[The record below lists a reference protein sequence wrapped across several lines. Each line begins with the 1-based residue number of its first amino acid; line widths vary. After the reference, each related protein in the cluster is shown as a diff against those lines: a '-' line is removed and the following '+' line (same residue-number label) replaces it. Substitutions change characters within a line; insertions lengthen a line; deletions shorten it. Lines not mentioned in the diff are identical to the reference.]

1 MSDNPSKADATARL
15 KPTCPR
21 CGSVMIMIGRLNDSL
36 GNPVQFAAVDA
47 DGFAANMGII
57 KSCYCNDCGEVTLT
71 LE

>member
-1 MSDNPSKADATARL
+1 MSDEPLKIDAAPRL

-21 CGSVMIMIGRLNDSL
+21 CGSTMIMIGRLNDML
-36 GNPVQFAAVDA
+36 GNPVQFASLDA
-47 DGFAANMGII
+47 DGFATNMGAI